1 MEASE
6 RLRRDLSVEL
16 RAQGRADRL
25 GLEATC
31 ACCGD
36 TTLVHLNRL
45 REHEVCGCCLALSQG
60 KRLILEGHHLAGR
73 SEGPVVDVCRNCHL
87 ELTELQ
93 RSWVVSRANKNP
105 HWWPDNSPRLK
116 GPGARMARPAGAA
129 RRAAQAGRGAS
140 TQGGP
145 LTRLGPIRAGEAI
158 NGSL

>member
-1 MEASE
+1 MEASD
-6 RLRRDLSVEL
+6 RLLRELSVEL

-25 GLEATC
+25 GLDAAC

-60 KRLILEGHHLAGR
+60 KLLILEGHHLAGR

-93 RSWVVSRANKNP
+93 RSWARALP
-105 HWWPDNSPRLK
+105 FD
-116 GPGARMARPAGAA
+116 
-129 RRAAQAGRGAS
+129 
-140 TQGGP
+140 
-145 LTRLGPIRAGEAI
+145 TRLDRGLGDLVEVRRRHAKPHA
-158 NGSL
+158 